1 MKINPVGAQLFHTV
15 GQKNKWDQINSRF
28 RN

>member
-1 MKINPVGAQLFHTV
+1 VGAKLFHTV
-15 GQKNKWDQINSRF
+15 GQKDKWDQINSRF